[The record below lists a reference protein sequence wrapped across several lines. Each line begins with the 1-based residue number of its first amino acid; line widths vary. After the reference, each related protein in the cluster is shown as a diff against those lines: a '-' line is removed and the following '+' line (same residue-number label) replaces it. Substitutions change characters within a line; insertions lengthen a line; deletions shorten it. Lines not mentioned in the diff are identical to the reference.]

1 VFALDVLECA
11 RCRGQMRVVAFVDD
25 ERVAAKILAHLG
37 LPARA
42 PPRGR
47 PRRGQQLLP
56 LGDVTADLDG
66 IDPPLQ
72 LD

>member
-1 VFALDVLECA
+1 MRLVALI
-11 RCRGQMRVVAFVDD
+11 DD
-25 ERVAAKILAHLG
+25 ERVTRRILEHLG
-37 LPARA
+37 LLARA

-47 PRRGQQLLP
+47 CRRGQQLLP
-56 LGDVTADLDG
+56 LGDGTADLDG